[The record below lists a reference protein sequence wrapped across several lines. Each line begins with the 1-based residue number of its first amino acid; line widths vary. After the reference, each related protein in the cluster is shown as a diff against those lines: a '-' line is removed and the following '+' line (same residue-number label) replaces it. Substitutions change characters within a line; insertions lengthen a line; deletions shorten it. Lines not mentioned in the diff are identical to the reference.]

1 MRINHLLLVL
11 FAAFFLV
18 GCSGG
23 EGFSD
28 IDQFME
34 ETNAKPRGKIQ
45 PLPEFKSYQSFTYS
59 AANRR
64 DPFTPPINV
73 VLSAVVDEEAES
85 NVKPD
90 FDRPKELLE
99 TFGLGSL
106 KMVGT
111 LQRQQEDTLW
121 ALIND
126 NEGGIHRVK
135 SGQFLGKNHGRIVAI
150 NESQLEL
157 VEIVPN
163 GRGGWLARPRSIT
176 LDDQ

>member
-1 MRINHLLLVL
+1 MKIRNLLTILGVTV
-11 FAAFFLV
+11 AIS

-23 EGFSD
+23 DGFAD
-28 IDQFME
+28 LDQFMD
-34 ETNAKPRGKIQ
+34 ETKAKPRGKVE
-45 PLPEFKSYQSFTYS
+45 PLPEFKAYQSFTYS

-64 DPFTPPINV
+64 DPFSPPVDV
-73 VLSAVVDEEAES
+73 VLSSVAEEKPES

-90 FDRPKELLE
+90 LDRPKELLE

-111 LQRQQEDTLW
+111 LQRQDGNTLW
-121 ALIND
+121 ALISD

-135 SGQFLGKNHGRIVAI
+135 TGQFLGKNHGRIVAI
-150 NESQLEL
+150 EESQLEL
-157 VEIVPN
+157 IEIVPN
-163 GRGGWLARPRSIT
+163 GRGGWLERPRSIS

>member
-1 MRINHLLLVL
+1 MNTRNLLITLCVSVVL
-11 FAAFFLV
+11 S

-23 EGFSD
+23 NGFAD
-28 IDQFME
+28 LDQFMA
-34 ETNAKPRGKIQ
+34 ETKAKPRGKVE
-45 PLPEFKSYQSFTYS
+45 PLPEFKAYQSFTYS

-64 DPFTPPINV
+64 DPFSPPIDV
-73 VLSAVVDEEAES
+73 VLSSVVEEKPES

-111 LQRQQEDTLW
+111 LQRQDENTLW
-121 ALIND
+121 ALVSD
-126 NEGGIHRVK
+126 SEGGIHRVK
-135 SGQFLGKNHGRIVAI
+135 LGQFLGKNHGRIVAI
-150 NESQLEL
+150 EESQLEL
-157 VEIVPN
+157 IEIVPN
-163 GRGGWLARPRSIT
+163 GRGGWLERPRSIS

>member
-1 MRINHLLLVL
+1 MTILGVTV
-11 FAAFFLV
+11 AIS

-23 EGFSD
+23 DGFAD
-28 IDQFME
+28 LDQFMD
-34 ETNAKPRGKIQ
+34 ETKAKPRGKVE
-45 PLPEFKSYQSFTYS
+45 PLPEFKAYQSFTYS

-64 DPFTPPINV
+64 DPFSPPVDV
-73 VLSAVVDEEAES
+73 VLSSVAEEKPES

-90 FDRPKELLE
+90 LDRPKELLE

-111 LQRQQEDTLW
+111 LQRQDGNTLW
-121 ALIND
+121 ALISD

-135 SGQFLGKNHGRIVAI
+135 TGQFLGKNHGRIVAI
-150 NESQLEL
+150 EESQLEL
-157 VEIVPN
+157 IEIVPN
-163 GRGGWLARPRSIT
+163 GRGGWLERPRSIS

>member
-1 MRINHLLLVL
+1 MNIRNLLTLLGVSLVL
-11 FAAFFLV
+11 S

-23 EGFSD
+23 DGFAD
-28 IDQFME
+28 LDQFMD
-34 ETNAKPRGKIQ
+34 ETKAKPRGKVE
-45 PLPEFKSYQSFTYS
+45 PLPEFKAYQSFTYS

-64 DPFTPPINV
+64 DPFSRPIDV
-73 VLSAVVDEEAES
+73 VLSSIADEKPES

-111 LQRQQEDTLW
+111 LQMQDANTLW
-121 ALIND
+121 ALISD
-126 NEGGIHRVK
+126 NESGVHRVK
-135 SGQFLGKNHGRIVAI
+135 VGQFLGKNHGRIVAI
-150 NESQLEL
+150 EESQLEL
-157 VEIVPN
+157 IEIVPN
-163 GRGGWLARPRSIT
+163 GRGGWLERPRSIS